1 MYGDYIRALKLYSV
15 VIAFIISVSLFSIV
29 NFVTERP
36 ETEAM
41 SEKNYGNSIEIALP
55 TKGLNFILKPI
66 SDGELE
72 GTATPDSSESPSVT
86 ATLTRTE
93 SPSLVSPS
101 PEASIEPSVEP
112 TPEPSPTPTPS
123 PKPTPKPSPTVLPSS
138 EPSYEPTENQTA
150 QPTQTAGDVLYGT
163 NGYMWPTLSRRVT
176 SPFGMRDGKLHKG
189 TDIGGVTAGVEGDPI
204 FAAEDGEV
212 VVSFFGVS
220 GSGYGGYGEVVVI
233 QHDDGY
239 RTLYAHCSKRY
250 AKVGDKVKKGDIIAA
265 MGNTGNSFG
274 VHLHF
279 GVMYDGS
286 WIDPVSFFPDI

>member
-101 PEASIEPSVEP
+101 PA
-112 TPEPSPTPTPS
+112 
-123 PKPTPKPSPTVLPSS
+123 S

-250 AKVGDKVKKGDIIAA
+250 VKVGDKVKKGDTIAA

-279 GVMYDGS
+279 GVMYDGN